1 MPKPPPAPVTIG
13 SNPLDLLVP
22 AQPVAAMAGSGKAKP
37 AERGA
42 TTVLTVTVPVDL
54 AERLEQVISVTPGLD
69 LDTLA
74 TEALELVWAK
84 LRKPARPA
92 TVRIAA
98 KPAAKPKSKAKP
110 AKQKKPKAKGRDA
123 SGVERKLVVIVGE

>member
-1 MPKPPPAPVTIG
+1 VTIG

-22 AQPVAAMAGSGKAKP
+22 AQPVAAMAGSGRAKP
-37 AERGA
+37 AERDA

-110 AKQKKPKAKGRDA
+110 AKPESKAKAKSKPKGRDA